1 MAFRPSTLVAMP
13 PSLICSFS
21 PATRDLE
28 KLVEIAA
35 DDTQVFQPLQQRNG
49 RVFSLRQH
57 SAVEFE
63 LAEFAV
69 EELLGNELSRQ
80 AAAF

>member
-1 MAFRPSTLVAMP
+1 MRVQAVRAGGDAAQLDLFLQPGHA
-13 PSLICSFS
+13 
-21 PATRDLE
+21 DLE
-28 KLVEIAA
+28 KLIEIAA
-35 DDTQVFQPLQQRNG
+35 DDAQVFQPLQQRNG

-63 LAEFAV
+63 LAELAV
-69 EELLGNELSRQ
+69 KELLGNELFRQ